1 MARRMIEEEISDFQ
15 EESYDAVK
23 SAVIEMQEG
32 FDSAWVHYDS
42 EYQTL
47 WAREGDVVIRCF
59 YTGSGEITEHLRE
72 IYDIVMTYR
81 D

>member
-1 MARRMIEEEISDFQ
+1 
-15 EESYDAVK
+15 
-23 SAVIEMQEG
+23 MQEG

-59 YTGSGEITEHLRE
+59 YTGSGEITEHLRQ